1 MAVFY
6 FSIQIW
12 LRSVKL
18 LAIFIIILVIAIIG
32 IGVFFVIKQFSSQ
45 NKEQSLSSLLITTG
59 LSLVVGAFGSPWD
72 KPIQT
77 LSILKNSETAK
88 ESIAITKEM
97 SEPNI
102 LQLIIGAVLFLAGIY
117 FWKYI
122 KNRIFILNI
131 NGYFDK
137 RIEGHNRDLGL
148 GTFEFK
154 EREIDFIQTYKK
166 GMNSTTA
173 KDIDNMLKEK
183 VTSFKDESKE
193 FKRGYTGIAPIPF
206 VALAGTYLQ
215 REKIDH
221 YFEFDKVTTEKFY
234 ELKEGN
240 GYSALEVKTDLNH
253 LNPNATEVVLSI
265 SVTKEIKDAQLAQF
279 EGVDIVKLEV
289 DTPDDNKIRYTN
301 QLKEYVNTIVDTI
314 EKIGATKVHL
324 VCSSQSCLALE
335 IGKRI
340 ENYRMA
346 QVICYFFDMH
356 NQKKYPWG
364 IVLNGDEKGK
374 YIQA

>member
-1 MAVFY
+1 MV
-6 FSIQIW
+6 
-12 LRSVKL
+12 V
-18 LAIFIIILVIAIIG
+18 FIIVLVLIIAILG
-32 IGVFFVIKQFSSQ
+32 IGAFFVFKQFSNQ
-45 NKEQSLSSLLITTG
+45 NKEQGISSLLITTG
-59 LSLVVGAFGSPWD
+59 LSLIVSSFGSFWD
-72 KPIQT
+72 KIIQV

-88 ESIAITKEM
+88 ESIAIIKET

-102 LQLIIGAVLFLAGIY
+102 LQLITGVILLIAGIY

-122 KNRIFILNI
+122 KNKIYILNI
-131 NGYFDK
+131 NGYYDK
-137 RIEGHNRDLGL
+137 RIEGNNRDLGL
-148 GTFEFK
+148 GSFEFK
-154 EREIDFIQTYKK
+154 EREIDFVQTFKK
-166 GMNSTTA
+166 GIKNTTT
-173 KDIDNMLKEK
+173 KDIANILKEK
-183 VTSFKDESKE
+183 VTSFKNESKE

-206 VALAGTYLQ
+206 IALAGTHLQ

-221 YFEFDKVTTEKFY
+221 YFEFDKKETEKFY

-265 SVTKEIKDAQLAQF
+265 SITKEIKDTQLAQF
-279 EGVDIVKLEV
+279 QGIDVVKLEV

-301 QLKEYVNTIVDTI
+301 QLKEYVNIIMDTI
-314 EKIGATKVHL
+314 EEIGATKVHL

-356 NQKKYPWG
+356 TPKKYPWG

>member
-1 MAVFY
+1 MV
-6 FSIQIW
+6 
-12 LRSVKL
+12 V
-18 LAIFIIILVIAIIG
+18 FIIVLFLMIAIIG
-32 IGVFFVIKQFSSQ
+32 IGAFFVIKQFSNQ
-45 NKEQSLSSLLITTG
+45 NKEQGISSLLITTA
-59 LSLVVGAFGSPWD
+59 LSLIVGSFGSFWD
-72 KPIQT
+72 KFIQF

-88 ESIAITKEM
+88 ESIAIIKET

-102 LQLIIGAVLFLAGIY
+102 PQLITGAILLIAGIY

-122 KNRIFILNI
+122 KNKIYILNI
-131 NGYFDK
+131 NGYYDK
-137 RIEGHNRDLGL
+137 RIEGNNRDLGL
-148 GTFEFK
+148 GKFEFK

-166 GMNSTTA
+166 GINPTTT
-173 KDIDNMLKEK
+173 KDIANMLKEK

-221 YFEFDKVTTEKFY
+221 YFEFDKIDTEKYY

-253 LNPNATEVVLSI
+253 LNPNVTEVVLSI
-265 SVTKEIKDAQLAQF
+265 SVTKEIKDVQLTQF
-279 EGVDIVKLEV
+279 EGIDIVKLAV
-289 DTPDDNKIRYTN
+289 DTPEDNKIRYTN
-301 QLKEYVNTIVDTI
+301 QLKDYVKTIMDTI
-314 EKIGATKVHL
+314 EEIGATKVHL